1 MTEKEARDRCAAL
14 SKESPERFTHSWVAR
29 ENEGVW
35 SVVKIAVPTPG
46 ADPIE
51 TETTHEPLAVQ
62 EDPRNSAIRNVG
74 PGGYGF

>member
-29 ENEGVW
+29 ETAVDW
-35 SVVKIAVPTPG
+35 AVVKLAVPTPG

-51 TETTHEPLAVQ
+51 TETTKDPMAVQ
-62 EDPRNSAIRNVG
+62 EDPRDSAIRNVG